1 MKWQIGLFML
11 AAMGLMAVSAMA
23 SETPAAGQPAGDA
36 TVNKMVGLGLAAAL
50 AGGLAILGAGYAVGR
65 VGSAALGT
73 LAERPELFV
82 RALVFVALAEGLAV
96 LGFAVAIL
104 LYMKMS

>member
-11 AAMGLMAVSAMA
+11 VAMGLMTVSALA
-23 SETPAAGQPAGDA
+23 SEPVAGQPAGDA

-104 LYMKMS
+104 LYMKM